1 MGREEDGLIAGR
13 DRLQVLAA
21 VGTALPETSIPVLAL
36 IAGNR
41 EGMDVAAGA
50 IAGAPFM
57 LATLAMS
64 VTGAA
69 VFYYHK
75 KGRRRKALKF
85 DVAVKERDLAFFIG
99 MSSVACLATFAPHG
113 VIR

>member
-1 MGREEDGLIAGR
+1 MDLSRGATGS
-13 DRLQVLAA
+13 VLAA
-21 VGTALPETSIPVLAL
+21 VGTALPETSIPILAL

-41 EGMDVAAGA
+41 EGMDVAVGA

-57 LATLAMS
+57 LATLAMC

-75 KGRRRKALKF
+75 KGRHEKNPEVRHGREGEGFGLLHRGLFGRRAW
-85 DVAVKERDLAFFIG
+85 RR
-99 MSSVACLATFAPHG
+99 SSRTA
-113 VIR
+113 